1 MACILIIDDE
11 ALFRQV
17 LCAALVRDG
26 YSVLEAGDGYTA
38 ANLLKRFR
46 VGLVLTDLVM
56 PNGDGIE
63 VIANMKLQS
72 HPVPVI
78 AMTGQYDAEQTAACL
93 EAGMDEV
100 LLKPFRLDLLR
111 RTLPVFETSARTGEG
126 VEAAFAEIA
135 TRLAA

>member
-46 VGLVLTDLVM
+46 VDLVLTDLVM

-78 AMTGQYDAEQTAACL
+78 AMTGYQSETELFSGTAVQTGAQRL
-93 EAGMDEV
+93 LMKPFSMETLLSTVSEV
-100 LLKPFRLDLLR
+100 LSQVPIL
-111 RTLPVFETSARTGEG
+111 
-126 VEAAFAEIA
+126 
-135 TRLAA
+135 TR